1 MSDESTLFFFDTGAV
16 EYIKK
21 RTGSIVISFDLE
33 PALGGCSCSSAQLTG
48 SYMPT
53 ISLGAPIEKDH
64 FVIDTVSGIDIYY
77 PENIGVKPGAS
88 RISIKLR
95 KLLFTSWLEM
105 DGAQSKA
112 AFH

>member
-1 MSDESTLFFFDTGAV
+1 MNNESNLFFFDTGAA

-33 PALGGCSCSSAQLTG
+33 PALGGCAASENQLTG

-53 ISLGAPIEKDH
+53 ISLGTPTEREN
-64 FVIDTVSGIDIYY
+64 FVMDTVCGINIYY
-77 PENIGVKPGAS
+77 PKNIGIKPSAS

-105 DGAQSKA
+105 EGAQSKSV
-112 AFH
+112 FH